1 MLPYKLTLAL
11 RLADVPMPGL
21 SLAARS
27 PTPLVLSLA
36 LMVLGGCA
44 QQTSLL
50 NQPLAWTPTKTL
62 DLGVTQG
69 GTPATVRF
77 ETFSDTASDPRLVG
91 ENHEQA
97 TPRPVT
103 TADPVGDFVTRHLEQ
118 LFAQAGYPAG
128 GANADRVISGE
139 VSKFFVNEKDTY
151 SGSVVLNVTVSD
163 RTGKVLWR
171 GTAWGANETFGRSYH
186 LDNYQQVLSDSLI
199 DAANNLLK
207 SPALRA
213 ALTLNN

>member
-1 MLPYKLTLAL
+1 
-11 RLADVPMPGL
+11 MPGL

>member
-1 MLPYKLTLAL
+1 
-11 RLADVPMPGL
+11 MPGL

-103 TADPVGDFVTRHLEQ
+103 TADPVGDFVTGHLEQ

>member
-1 MLPYKLTLAL
+1 
-11 RLADVPMPGL
+11 MPGL

-171 GTAWGANETFGRSYH
+171 GIAWGANETFGRSYH